1 MPGPSS
7 SIARMP
13 DDATTR
19 RLVAAAASGDQRAWN
34 ELVDGFGGLVWSVIR
49 SHGFYGAEAADIS
62 QTVWLRFVEHLGR
75 LRDPERCGAWLATT
89 ARHECFRTM
98 RRQGRST
105 PMADPPEPEVPVAGI
120 DARLLASEDHDM
132 LLAALDEVPP
142 RCQQLLRL
150 LLADPP
156 LSYDDV
162 SATLEMPKGSIGPT
176 RQRCL
181 DHVRAAFARI
191 TGPPP
196 GSVRVKEDT

>member
-1 MPGPSS
+1 V
-7 SIARMP
+7 P

-19 RLVAAAASGDQRAWN
+19 RLVTAAADGDQRAWD
-34 ELVDGFGGLVWSVIR
+34 ELVEGFSGLVWSVIR
-49 SHGFYGAEAADIS
+49 GHGFFGAEAADIS

-105 PMADPPEPEVPVAGI
+105 PVAEPPEPEMSAAGL
-120 DARLLASEDHDM
+120 DARLLAEEDHEA
-132 LLAALDEVPP
+132 LLVALEQVPP

-150 LLADPP
+150 LMADPP

-162 SATLEMPKGSIGPT
+162 SATLDMPKGSIGPT

-181 DHVRAAFARI
+181 DHVRAAFGRI
-191 TGPPP
+191 NGPPP
-196 GSVRVKEDT
+196 GSLRVKEDT